1 MQKTEE
7 STDKVWD
14 LIKQFMRLLDKYIN
28 IQKLLIYL
36 YARNKLLIIWKKGIK
51 EYPKEHKDLQ

>member
-1 MQKTEE
+1 
-7 STDKVWD
+7 
-14 LIKQFMRLLDKYIN
+14 MRLLDKYIN